1 MDKAPEAK
9 DKLVLGAFFAVL
21 LPNTLINGHTGAGIQ
36 IHPRPDP
43 CLVLKIPLGG
53 NHGALSPQR
62 ERGGKYSRIPSL
74 SHRWDSIVRRP
85 ELALTPPAM
94 ATV

>member
-53 NHGALSPQR
+53 NHGGVVPTEGEGRKVQ
-62 ERGGKYSRIPSL
+62 P
-74 SHRWDSIVRRP
+74 DSQIGRAHV
-85 ELALTPPAM
+85 
-94 ATV
+94 